1 MNSAAQ
7 HEIQGV
13 GQLDLFG
20 IAHAPRFQV
29 GFTEEVNQA
38 LDHGAPV
45 FMAISG
51 GKDSQALAHRE
62 CEYLDAIAHSGPRLL
77 IPSDLGSVE
86 WRQSLPVC
94 DRLAQRLGVELLIVR
109 RQASD

>member
-13 GQLDLFG
+13 EQLDLFG

-29 GFTEEVNQA
+29 ALTEEVNQA

-45 FMAISG
+45 FMRSAAARTLRRWRIVYAST
-51 GKDSQALAHRE
+51 LM
-62 CEYLDAIAHSGPRLL
+62 
-77 IPSDLGSVE
+77 PSPTAD
-86 WRQSLPVC
+86 RVC
-94 DRLAQRLGVELLIVR
+94 
-109 RQASD
+109 